1 MKYTSWGNREK
12 IDGTNFVHLFEEEHT
27 DIATFPSD
35 VDGETTAQVAGSTW
49 KLTATQQL
57 LTAEVPA
64 SATAS
69 VPESSTSETS
79 ASESHTGQT
88 FTASIDG
95 KKFSRAKEITIDF
108 GDKKVFAINE
118 SGGDWVYVDAADNKL
133 GQFSGGNN
141 GVRKSITEFEPD
153 VALSLDEQ
161 VFLSWVTRTALEAKL
176 MVTSMIVIM
185 SLLLMLPVVILSLM

>member
-1 MKYTSWGNREK
+1 PADSSALAE
-12 IDGTNFVHLFEEEHT
+12 
-27 DIATFPSD
+27 
-35 VDGETTAQVAGSTW
+35 GELAAR
-49 KLTATQQL
+49 
-57 LTAEVPA
+57 
-64 SATAS
+64 
-69 VPESSTSETS
+69 
-79 ASESHTGQT
+79 T

-118 SGGDWVYVDAADNKL
+118 SGGDWVYVDAADNKI

-153 VALSLDEQ
+153 AALSLEEQ

-185 SLLLMLPVVILSLM
+185 SLLLMLPVVILGLM